1 MPNDDLL
8 KVLFDTKIELE
19 KTLNLTPNE
28 IQKEALAYFKT
39 NKKRIFETFIS
50 NRDDKQKLYLSA
62 GASEAGKSEFVKS
75 LNRRFNFNVI
85 DTDGTRKLF
94 PYYSGTNANLFQKA
108 SIKTVEYLLDNS
120 FKRNYSFILDTNL
133 ANFSVADKNI
143 KRALKRDYKI
153 EIYFIYRNY
162 NDCKKLTQIREENE
176 ARVVPQS
183 IFNQKAQGSLD
194 TIKQISQKYID
205 EPNVSF
211 TIIDLDR
218 DEMISKSDIKTVQ
231 KKLEFYQRELDI
243 YMDKIEEV
251 L

>member
-1 MPNDDLL
+1 MPNDELL
-8 KVLFDTKIELE
+8 KILFDTKIELE

-28 IQKEALAYFKT
+28 IQKEALEYFKT

-50 NRDDKQKLYLSA
+50 NRDDKKKLYLSA
-62 GASEAGKSEFVKS
+62 GASGAGKSEFVKS
-75 LNRRFNFNVI
+75 LNRRYNLNII
-85 DTDGTRKLF
+85 DTDEIRKLF

-120 FKRNYSFILDTNL
+120 FKHNYSFILDTNL

-176 ARVVPQS
+176 ARVVPQTVF
-183 IFNQKAQGSLD
+183 IQKAKGSLD
-194 TIKQISQKYID
+194 TIKQISKEYID
-205 EPNVSF
+205 EANLSF

-218 DEMISKSDIKTVQ
+218 DDMISSSEIERVQ
-231 KKLEFYQRELDI
+231 SRLEFYEKELEL
-243 YMDKIEEV
+243 YMIS
-251 L
+251 